1 MSEDVEQEGRKD
13 EDRLWL
19 NIAVERCSWHAPIE
33 LHGCRGARL
42 LYIYIDSLRDSGRGM
57 HMSYTLSIC
66 FAQ

>member
-42 LYIYIDSLRDSGRGM
+42 LYIYI
-57 HMSYTLSIC
+57 
-66 FAQ
+66 